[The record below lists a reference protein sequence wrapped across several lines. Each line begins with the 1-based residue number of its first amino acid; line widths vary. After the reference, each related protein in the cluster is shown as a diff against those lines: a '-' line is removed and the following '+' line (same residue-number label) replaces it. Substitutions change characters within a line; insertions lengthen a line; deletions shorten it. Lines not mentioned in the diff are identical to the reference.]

1 MQFLQD
7 RQNLVIAIG
16 AVLMILVLATGI
28 YMLLKQLKPNKELPE
43 IGARIRSWWIMVV
56 VFSAV
61 IMFSQNL
68 SLVFLSF
75 LSFLALKEY
84 LSITPTRNADRRVLF
99 WAYLSIPVQ
108 FYWIW
113 IGWYWMFIIF
123 IPVYVFLFLP
133 MRMVMIG
140 ETRGFLQAA
149 GTLNWG
155 IMTTVFSLS
164 HMAYLLVLPLSG
176 NPAAG
181 GVGLLFFLVVLT
193 QLNDVAQF
201 LSGRMFGRCK
211 ITPTVS
217 PNKTWGGLIGGIV
230 STTLLSWVAAPLLT
244 PFTTTQAIAVGTIIA
259 LAGFT
264 GDVVISAIKRDLQIK
279 DTGTLIPGHGGILDR
294 IDSLTYTAPL
304 FFHIVV
310 YLHYYGF

>member
-7 RQNLVIAIG
+7 RQNLAIAIG
-16 AVLMILVLATGI
+16 AVLALLVLATGI
-28 YMLLKQLKPNKELPE
+28 YLLLKQLKPTKNLPE
-43 IGARIRSWWIMVV
+43 IGVCIRSWWIMVIAFSV
-56 VFSAV
+56 VLT
-61 IMFSQNL
+61 FSQNL
-68 SLVFLSF
+68 SLVFMSF

-84 LSITPTRNADRRVLF
+84 LSITPTRRADRGILF
-99 WAYLSIPVQ
+99 WVYLSVPLQ

-123 IPVYVFLFLP
+123 IPIYVFLFLP

-140 ETRGFLQAA
+140 ETRGFLKAA
-149 GTLNWG
+149 GILNWG

-193 QLNDVAQF
+193 QLNDIAQF
-201 LSGRMFGRCK
+201 LFGKMFGHYK

-217 PNKTWGGLIGGIV
+217 PNKTWEGLIGGVV
-230 STTLLSWVAAPLLT
+230 STTLISWLAAPLLT
-244 PFTTTQAIAVGTIIA
+244 PFTATQAIAVGIIIA

-304 FFHIVV
+304 FFHIVI
-310 YLHYYGF
+310 YFHF

>member
-7 RQNLVIAIG
+7 RQNLAIAIG
-16 AVLMILVLATGI
+16 AVLAILVLATGI
-28 YMLLKQLKPNKELPE
+28 YLLLKQLKPNKGLPE
-43 IGARIRSWWIMVV
+43 IGMRIRSWWIMVV
-56 VFSAV
+56 VFSGV
-61 IMFSQNL
+61 ITFSQNL
-68 SLVFLSF
+68 SLVFISF

-84 LSITPTRNADRRVLF
+84 LAITPTRHADRKILF
-99 WAYLSIPVQ
+99 WAYLSIPIQ

-113 IGWYWMFIIF
+113 TGWYWMFIIF
-123 IPVYVFLFLP
+123 IPVYAFLFLP

-140 ETRGFLQAA
+140 ETRGFLKAA

-201 LSGRMFGRCK
+201 LFGKMFGRHK

-217 PNKTWGGLIGGIV
+217 PNKTWGGVIGGIF
-230 STTLLSWVAAPLLT
+230 STTLVSWLAAPLLT
-244 PFTTTQAIAVGTIIA
+244 PFTATQAIAVGIIIA

-310 YLHYYGF
+310 YFHF